1 MNFSFSNLVI
11 GIIGVVVGVFLVKD
25 AFYLN
30 HHILFL
36 GWVEQKWGPGMGTTA
51 YKFVGIGLIV
61 FSVLVGLG
69 QINLTSDNLQNSK
82 KTQNINTTTT
92 TPLSP
97 SNGQSIIAP

>member
-1 MNFSFSNLVI
+1 MNFSFSNLVV

-51 YKFVGIGLIV
+51 YKFVGIGLII
-61 FSVLVGLG
+61 FSVLVGIG

-82 KTQNINTTTT
+82 KTQNIDTTTT
-92 TPLSP
+92 APISP
-97 SNGQSIIAP
+97 SNGKSIIAP

>member
-1 MNFSFSNLVI
+1 M
-11 GIIGVVVGVFLVKD
+11 GVFLVKD